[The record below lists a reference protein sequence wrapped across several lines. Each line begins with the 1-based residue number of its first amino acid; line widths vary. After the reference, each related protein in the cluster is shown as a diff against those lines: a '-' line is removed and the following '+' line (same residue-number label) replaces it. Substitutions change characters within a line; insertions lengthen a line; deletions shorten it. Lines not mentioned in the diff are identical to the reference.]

1 MLSSAYGD
9 IVSRR
14 YLILLVDDSEQ
25 VLTAIATCLNRM
37 NFDVLPVHSGPD
49 ALNFMR
55 VLSPDAVFL
64 DARMPGVS
72 GIEVLHQVREHD
84 LLQSVP
90 LVLLTESE
98 VDEAAGRP
106 YGCTSFLRKPILLE
120 AFNHLLNEL
129 FPFPKGPRQH
139 LRAPMNQR
147 VALHYDD
154 RYTLCHAVTLS
165 EGGVYLRRVTPL
177 PVGSPVAVSIP
188 EDGIERLRLRGEVI
202 YTREIS
208 GRKFTMP
215 PGMAIRFTHLSD
227 SDIDVLRRIVSNL
240 LVGDLLA
247 EQIEPVLAI
256 N

>member
-1 MLSSAYGD
+1 VA
-9 IVSRR
+9 RR

-25 VLTAIATCLNRM
+25 VLTSVATCLARM
-37 NFDVLPVHSGPD
+37 SFDVLPVNSGPD

-64 DARMPGVS
+64 DAQMPGVS
-72 GIEVLHQVREHD
+72 GLEVLRQVREHE
-84 LLQSVP
+84 LLQNIP
-90 LVLLTESE
+90 IILLTES
-98 VDEAAGRP
+98 AAEETNGLP
-106 YGCTSFLRKPILLE
+106 LGCTAFLRKPILLD
-120 AFNHLLNEL
+120 AFNLLLNDL

-147 VALHYDD
+147 VALHFGD

-165 EGGVYLRRVTPL
+165 EGGIYLRRVTPL

-202 YTREIS
+202 YTRDIS
-208 GRKFTMP
+208 GRKFTIP

-227 SDIDVLRRIVSNL
+227 DDTSVLRRIVSNL

-247 EQIEPVLAI
+247 EQIEQVLAVS
-256 N
+256 